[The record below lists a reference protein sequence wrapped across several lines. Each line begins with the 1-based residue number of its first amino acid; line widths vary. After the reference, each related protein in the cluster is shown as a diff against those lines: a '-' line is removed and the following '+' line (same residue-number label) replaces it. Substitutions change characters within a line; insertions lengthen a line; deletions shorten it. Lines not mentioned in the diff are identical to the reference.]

1 MDSEGEE
8 VDNADPNHK
17 ITILEKKLALARQSL
32 VDYRTLITEKY
43 NISKLIEEVNEPLS
57 RQAPAPTRDDDTH
70 YFQSYG
76 AHGKATPLLPKM
88 VFVIYPPPDIH
99 AVMIQDKVRTST
111 YAHFILTNPTLF
123 RDAVVLDVGC
133 GTGILS
139 LFAARAGAK
148 RVFAVD
154 ASDIAE
160 KAEKIVKENGFAN
173 IITVVRGK
181 VEEIS
186 LPGGFTQVDII
197 ISEWMGYALLYES
210 MLDSVLHARDRF
222 LRPGGV
228 MAPSQCRM
236 MLGLCDGGEIY
247 KDRIGFWEDVYG
259 MPSPI
264 ISLH

>member
-1 MDSEGEE
+1 M
-8 VDNADPNHK
+8 
-17 ITILEKKLALARQSL
+17 L
-32 VDYRTLITEKY
+32 VL
-43 NISKLIEEVNEPLS
+43 
-57 RQAPAPTRDDDTH
+57 
-70 YFQSYG
+70 
-76 AHGKATPLLPKM
+76 
-88 VFVIYPPPDIH
+88 IYPSPDIH

-111 YAHFILTNPTLF
+111 YAHFILTNPILF

-160 KAEKIVKENGFAN
+160 KAEKIVRANGLAN
-173 IITVVRGK
+173 IITVIRGK
-181 VEEIS
+181 VEEVS
-186 LPGGFTQVDII
+186 LPEGITEVDII
-197 ISEWMGYALLYES
+197 ISEWMGYGLLYES
-210 MLDSVLHARDRF
+210 MLDSVLRARDRF

-236 MLGLCDGGEIY
+236 MLGLCDGSEIH

-259 MPSPI
+259 MRSDPLSGSI
-264 ISLH
+264 KLNDGY